1 MSEREWPVNLAAA
14 LLIAVSIGGV
24 VGLNLGLVYRL
35 DRWDALPFA
44 LLSHTAML
52 PAVAAAGLTWRRGHR
67 SLRAISWGLAVV
79 LIAVWLHTW
88 VGPIQDL
95 VSWISIRWYLWMEV

>member
-1 MSEREWPVNLAAA
+1 MSERTWPVNLAAG
-14 LLIAVSIGGV
+14 LLIVVSIGGI
-24 VGLNLGLVYRL
+24 VGLNLGLIYKL

-44 LLSHTAML
+44 LLSHTALL
-52 PAVAAAGLTWRRGHR
+52 PAVAAAGLTWRRGHA
-67 SLRAISWGLAVV
+67 SLRVLSRILAVV

-95 VSWISIRWYLWMEV
+95 VSWLSIRWYLWMVV